1 MFAASATAPVQHLG
15 FPLSVR
21 LTPITGT
28 VGYRFRRNRS
38 FVPYV
43 GVGGGVTRY
52 REESEVAG
60 ESFSESRSAGTFVG
74 EGGVEYGKGRF
85 RYAVEGSYSI
95 ASGAVGLGGI
105 SEVYGEDDVG
115 GWAVVGKVVYTFG
128 KRPPPPRRR
137 PSLAAARDTDT
148 LPDGRNAA
156 YTDFEAGAR
165 RAVDGWL
172 FSIRLAEL
180 RFRMSPSVRSR
191 HESQAQSIGCGPRVC
206 CRSHRLWGVV
216 GMILTESRAGRYD
229 SEFACCC

>member
-1 MFAASATAPVQHLG
+1 MNTRRTLLAGLLIVAFAPPARAQKFGVELVGGYFDLTGAQRSAQAVFGSSGSATFGGDFRYVHRRGFYVTAGARTWSKDGERVFAASATAPVQHLG

-74 EGGVEYGKGRF
+74 EGGVEYGKGHF

-115 GWAVVGKVVYTFG
+115 GWSVVGKVVYTFG
-128 KRPPPPRRR
+128 KR
-137 PSLAAARDTDT
+137 
-148 LPDGRNAA
+148 
-156 YTDFEAGAR
+156 
-165 RAVDGWL
+165 
-172 FSIRLAEL
+172 
-180 RFRMSPSVRSR
+180 
-191 HESQAQSIGCGPRVC
+191 GPAKP
-206 CRSHRLWGVV
+206 
-216 GMILTESRAGRYD
+216 TPTPTP
-229 SEFACCC
+229 